1 MSRCILVLIL
11 MCSAAAYAADSG
23 SITEPTSLHA
33 TPNGQVR
40 DHLSQNT
47 LIQVLQRDGA
57 WYEIKLPDGRRG
69 YVPLRSIKFGEEQA
83 SDSVFGGLWSWL
95 NSSRRSQDDM
105 SSSTAGIRGFD
116 EKELDA
122 AEPDYGA
129 LKELTGWAAGADS
142 ARKYAAAMPLKARSV
157 KDLDEK

>member
-1 MSRCILVLIL
+1 MPRCILVLIL

-23 SITEPTSLHA
+23 SIIESTSLHV

-40 DHLSQNT
+40 GQLSQNT

-57 WYEIKLPDGRRG
+57 WYEVKLPDGRRG
-69 YVPLRSIKFGEEQA
+69 YVPLRSVKFGEEKA

-122 AEPDYGA
+122 SEPDYDA

-142 ARKYAAAMPLKARSV
+142 ARKYAAALPLSARTV
-157 KDLDEK
+157 KELDDK